1 MEDSAGKSS
10 SSTMSSSYL
19 AAGVIQLVYAG
30 MFLLSKVAF
39 DGGMNNF
46 IFVFYRQAAASI
58 FLIPFS
64 LFFFFFGCRKKA
76 PPPPLSFCILCKIFL
91 LSFVGITLSLNVNGI
106 GLKYTSAT
114 LAAATANSLP
124 VITFIIAVLLRIE
137 GVNIR
142 SISGVAKMVGIL
154 ICIGG
159 VATLALFKGPH
170 LTHGT
175 IISSTR
181 PYYSGKQ
188 SAVVVIITTAAWI
201 KGCFLMLLSNIFWA
215 LWLVL
220 QGRVLKSYPS
230 KLLFTTLQ
238 ILFSAFQSFIIAI
251 AVERDPKEWRL
262 GLNVRLLAVAY
273 CGIVVTGIC
282 YYLQTFVVEKKG
294 PVFLS
299 LSTPLSLI
307 ITIICST
314 FLLGIPVSLGSL
326 VGGILLVA
334 GLYSVLWGKSREIRN
349 EKKTTEAAAAAVIV
363 P

>member
-1 MEDSAGKSS
+1 MEDSGGKSS
-10 SSTMSSSYL
+10 MSYL

-58 FLIPFS
+58 FLIPFA
-64 LFFFFFGCRKKA
+64 LFFFFFGWKKA
-76 PPPPLSFCILCKIFL
+76 PPPPPLSFCILCKIFL

-124 VITFIIAVLLRIE
+124 VIIFIIAVLLRIE

-142 SISGVAKMVGIL
+142 SMSGVAKMVGIL

-170 LTHGT
+170 FTQHGT
-175 IISSTR
+175 LISSTR
-181 PYYSGKQ
+181 RPYSGKQ
-188 SAVVVIITTAAWI
+188 SAVVVTAWI
-201 KGCFLMLLSNIFWA
+201 NGCILMLLSNIFWA

-262 GLNVRLLAVAY
+262 GWNVRLLAVAY

-349 EKKTTEAAAAAVIV
+349 EKKTTEAAAAVIV

>member
-1 MEDSAGKSS
+1 MDSGGKSS
-10 SSTMSSSYL
+10 MSYL

-64 LFFFFFGCRKKA
+64 LFFFFFGWKKA

-188 SAVVVIITTAAWI
+188 SAVVIITTAAWI

-262 GLNVRLLAVAY
+262 GWNVRLLAVAY